1 MSIKNIDKIFRK
13 GVQDSEVAA
22 PEFVWQQI
30 SDSLATRRHNNRRFW
45 LVAASVALLV
55 GFSVFLLSTSG
66 DIQQQVAGSDSDNS
80 APAVEAAGML
90 EAPSFADSAVY
101 VNDEGM
107 NSR

>member
-13 GVQDSEVAA
+13 GMQDGEVEA

-30 SDSLATRRHNNRRFW
+30 SDSLATRRHNIRRFW

-55 GFSVFLLSTSG
+55 GTSVLWLNVG
-66 DIQQQVAGSDSDNS
+66 GGIQQQVAGSDNDNLG
-80 APAVEAAGML
+80 PAVEASGVL

-101 VNDEGM
+101 HVEGVQE
-107 NSR
+107 

>member
-1 MSIKNIDKIFRK
+1 MSLKNIDKIFRK
-13 GVQDSEVAA
+13 GVQDSEVEA

-45 LVAASVALLV
+45 LVAASVTLLV
-55 GFSVFLLSTSG
+55 GISVLWLNTGG

-80 APAVEAAGML
+80 APAVEAAGVL

-101 VNDEGM
+101 VKDEGLKD
-107 NSR
+107 